1 MIFCGVAIAKCS
13 TLFGVA
19 VNFKRVSNSQK
30 LILQKCS
37 SPFPNCMGLIDLV
50 NLEFSVPS
58 GSSD

>member
-1 MIFCGVAIAKCS
+1 MILYRIEIDKCS

-30 LILQKCS
+30 LILQKRS
-37 SPFPNCMGLIDLV
+37 SPFPNCTGLIDLV

-58 GSSD
+58 GSLD